1 MDALHQLELAWMI
14 ILQAMTA
21 WLVLPMRLFSAFG
34 QEEFYMLVMP
44 AIYWS
49 LDAGLGI
56 RVGMLMLFGNQVNTI
71 AKLAVHSPRPYWLD
85 ARIKGLAAES
95 SFGFP
100 SNHAQNAASI
110 WGFLA
115 TAARQA
121 WVKTLLMGLIFFI
134 GLSRI
139 VLGVHFIS
147 DVIAGWAIG
156 GLLLWLFLKIEKPVM
171 VWLRRQSLAV
181 MLGLSLASSLLF
193 VALVLFTAAATQSM
207 AIPTEWAQTALISQ
221 PAGGEIDPQNISG
234 SFTVAGT
241 WLGLLSGAA
250 WLFHRQGNLKTEG
263 TPGQRL
269 MRYLVGAVGV
279 FVLYYGLGSIFP
291 RSADVLSYS
300 LRLIRYTLIG
310 IWISA
315 LAPLVFARLGLAQKP
330 ADEVPPLSV
339 P

>member
-1 MDALHQLELAWMI
+1 MDALHQLELAWML
-14 ILQAMTA
+14 ILQNVTS
-21 WLVLPMRLFSAFG
+21 WLVLPMHLFSALG
-34 QEEFYMLVMP
+34 QEDFYMLVLP

-56 RVGMLMLFGNQVNTI
+56 RVGILMLFGNQVNTI

-110 WGFLA
+110 WGLLA
-115 TAARQA
+115 TATKQK
-121 WVKTLLMGLIFFI
+121 WVKILLAGLIFFI
-134 GLSRI
+134 GFSRI

-156 GLLLWLFLKIEKPVM
+156 GLLLWFFLRIEKPFKD
-171 VWLRRQSLAV
+171 WLRGQSLPV
-181 MLGLSLASSLLF
+181 LLGLILASTILF
-193 VALVLFTAAATQSM
+193 IGLVLVTASATRSV
-207 AIPTEWAQTALISQ
+207 AIPAAWAQTALISQ
-221 PAGGEIDPQNISG
+221 PAGGEIDPQNING
-234 SFTVAGT
+234 AFTAAGT
-241 WLGLLSGAA
+241 WLGFLSGAA
-250 WLFHRQGNLKTEG
+250 WLFHRQGKFISEG

-279 FVLYYGLGSIFP
+279 FVLYYGLGSLFP
-291 RSADVLSYS
+291 RNADILSYG

-310 IWISA
+310 LWISA
-315 LAPLVFARLGLAQKP
+315 LAPLVFERFGLTQKP
-330 ADEVPPLSV
+330 AGEVPPLSV